1 MKTKMWLR
9 IISTILSIL
18 FVLEILP
25 ISVMAEEYN
34 EYKDL
39 SNAELSTQQ
48 EEKSPIVSEVVSE
61 RDAFKK
67 VFERED
73 GSFTAIISSGPV
85 HYFEDGE
92 WLEIDNTLTETNGT
106 ITNESNGFSVD
117 LPSEIT
123 SDKNVTIATE
133 KAELSFTMENIM

>member
-1 MKTKMWLR
+1 MKTKTWIR
-9 IISTILSIL
+9 ILSTILSIL

-117 LPSEIT
+117 LPS
-123 SDKNVTIATE
+123 K
-133 KAELSFTMENIM
+133 